1 MLSGKNLKL
10 ENNFKNNRTN
20 KLIDS
25 VNSIFNEFRESN
37 PQYKEDMS
45 NLQVENVNELN
56 VEGNKTTVLINI
68 NDSGI
73 KNLQNVHQDLVL
85 LLEKSLG
92 KPVLLIPLRK
102 TVDGK
107 KFRKFIG
114 KKVPRTKTLSFVQ
127 DNILEDLLYPATIIG
142 KRTRYPRGQRK
153 QLKVFVDSVD
163 KDYVNYKNREICLG
177 YRSLTGCELSI
188 DFPSAC

>member
-1 MLSGKNLKL
+1 MLNQKNKKT
-10 ENNFKNNRTN
+10 ETNTKSNRSN
-20 KLIDS
+20 KIQDT
-25 VNSIFNEFRESN
+25 VNSVFNEFRDSN
-37 PQYKEDMS
+37 PQFRDDVAK
-45 NLQVENVNELN
+45 LTVENVNELN
-56 VEGNKTTVLINI
+56 VEGNKTTVLVNV
-68 NDSGI
+68 NESGI
-73 KNLQNVHQDLVL
+73 KNLQKVHHDLVL

-114 KKVPRTKTLSFVQ
+114 KKVPRTKTLSYVQ
-127 DNILEDLLYPATIIG
+127 DNILEDLLYPATIVG
-142 KRTRYPRGQRK
+142 KRTRYPRGQKK

-163 KDYVNYKNREICLG
+163 KDFVNYKNKEICLG

-188 DFPSAC
+188 EYPTAA